1 MKQELYQVLLVDDM
15 PDAVKVLRDRL
26 KAFDF
31 LNVLPI
37 QSDPFEARSFITENK
52 IDILF
57 LDMDM
62 PGMDGFTLIQSL
74 PEPPVVIICSGH
86 NSYAYESYDM
96 QAVGY
101 VDKMVGHEKLVRTL
115 KLAVAEVDKRA
126 ASRIRKSTT
135 ISLRCMETK
144 VMKIIDKAHI
154 YIAEINGKEL
164 TVYLKGADNQIEKLQ
179 SNITLTELYN
189 QLSLQDFIRIGRSY
203 VIHRKAIE
211 GYTHSKI
218 VIKDLKMKIPVSA
231 LDYQEL
237 LSFINQAE

>member
-189 QLSLQDFIRIGRSY
+189 QLSLQDFIRITR
-203 VIHRKAIE
+203 
-211 GYTHSKI
+211 
-218 VIKDLKMKIPVSA
+218 SA
-231 LDYQEL
+231 LL
-237 LSFINQAE
+237 N